1 LFVAISV
8 EEEESIEALKRWW
21 NETGKLLAAGLV
33 VAALV
38 FLGWQQWQNAGMRAS
53 AEASAVYEQ
62 LSALVIRQPGEPVS
76 DADRAQADNLISTL
90 KSDHDDSVYALY
102 GALFAARL
110 AVEANALEE
119 AEREL
124 RWVLDRSRSGLFRRT
139 DQSLVL
145 TAQLRLARV
154 LLARGQGEEA
164 LALINGL
171 DPQGFAAE
179 FAELRGDIQLARGR
193 IDEAQSAW
201 QEAAQIDPGSPTLQM
216 KLSNLPSGS

>member
-1 LFVAISV
+1 MAISV

-33 VAALV
+33 VAAFV
-38 FLGWQQWQNAGMRAS
+38 YLGWQQWQNAGMRAS

-62 LSALVIRQPGEPVS
+62 LSNLVVRQPGDPINE
-76 DADRAQADNLISTL
+76 ADRERAAGLIATL
-90 KSDHDDSVYALY
+90 KSEHDDSVYALY

-110 AVEANALEE
+110 AVDANELDS

-124 RWVLDRSRSGLFRRT
+124 RWVLDNSKSGFFRRT
-139 DQSLVL
+139 DESLVL
-145 TAQLRLARV
+145 TTQLRLARV
-154 LLARGQGEEA
+154 LFARGQNEDA

-179 FAELRGDIQLARGR
+179 FAELRGDINLAMGR
-193 IDEAQSAW
+193 IGDAQSAW

-216 KLSNLPSGS
+216 KLNNLPTGS